1 MSDNTINEK
10 PFTPSYPRLELG
22 VLLPSNTIIQNNPP
36 EPIDNESYFF
46 EFSPEIALYRND
58 RFSLSGAAQLF
69 FNIPNYD
76 SLAGSVSTGIHYAL
90 SPKSRNF
97 APVLEP
103 HLYAGAAA
111 FLPSVEG
118 DGTDMAAFAK
128 AGASLHFSVN
138 RTDNRSIWISAD
150 TYLGTKPF
158 NPALELSLGF
168 SSTRD

>member
-1 MSDNTINEK
+1 MSDNTINQK

-22 VLLPSNTIIQNNPP
+22 IMVPSTSISNKSAEPLNN
-36 EPIDNESYFF
+36 EKFFF
-46 EFSPEIALYRND
+46 EFSPEIAFYRND
-58 RFSLSGAAQLF
+58 RFSISGGAQLF

-90 SPKSRNF
+90 SPSSRNF

-118 DGTDMAAFAK
+118 DGTDIAAFAK
-128 AGASLHFSVN
+128 AGASLHFAVN
-138 RTDNRSIWISAD
+138 RSDNRSFWVSAD
-150 TYLGTKPF
+150 TYLGMEPF
-158 NPALELSLGF
+158 NPAIEVSLGF
-168 SSTRD
+168 SSSRY